1 MRESVVRILV
11 NPTATAIQALMKRT
25 RMKRT
30 RTRMKRVG
38 IMRMTSEIAVLM
50 RGA

>member
-1 MRESVVRILV
+1 MQESVVRVLMD
-11 NPTATAIQALMKRT
+11 PTATAIPAL
-25 RMKRT
+25 MKRT

-38 IMRMTSEIAVLM
+38 IMRMTSEMVLM